1 MMQSITVPELKSKQQ
16 GGWNPFIIDVRSD
29 DELEQIRLST
39 FDLHVIHDVANTAS
53 DTIPSNQDVV
63 VVCRSGM
70 RSQMAIMLLNQSGID
85 STRLFNLTG
94 GIMAWAQIAPEDIV
108 HG

>member
-1 MMQSITVPELKSKQQ
+1 
-16 GGWNPFIIDVRSD
+16 
-29 DELEQIRLST
+29 
-39 FDLHVIHDVANTAS
+39 VANTAS

-70 RSQMAIMLLNQSGID
+70 RSQMAIMLLNQSGIE